1 MKPITQLLK
10 EGVVL
15 GDGGY
20 LIELERRGYVDS
32 GSRRERVGTG
42 RGSGQFTPEVAIEQ
56 PAALRELHRE
66 FLQVGSQVLQ
76 ALTFFGTRE
85 KLSRAGYGEHT
96 ESINTAA
103 VKLAREVAGD
113 RALIAGS
120 VSRTQ
125 LTEREGMGSL
135 DKSRDH
141 IAEQIRLLK
150 DAGVDFLI
158 LETFFHLAEMKVALD
173 CAAKAG
179 LPAMAMMSFRPLIS
193 ECTDGFTPAECARA
207 MADLGAIAVGAN
219 CEQEPDRMLPLLR
232 EMRDASPVPIAAQPA
247 AFRTTDACH
256 CFTRQPAFP
265 DDLETIQVSRKE
277 FHEFGRIAR
286 SEGIGYAGGCCG
298 ANAAYIRALADG
310 LESMRS

>member
-1 MKPITQLLK
+1 MLPITELFKRQ
-10 EGVVL
+10 VVL

-32 GSRRERVGTG
+32 GSGREKVGTG
-42 RGSGQFTPEVAIEQ
+42 RGSGQFTPEVAIEN
-56 PAALRELHRE
+56 PEALRELHRE
-66 FLQVGSQVLQ
+66 FLLAGSHVLQ

-85 KLSRAGYGEHT
+85 KLNRAGYGAQT
-96 ESINTAA
+96 ESINATA

-113 RALIAGS
+113 RALVAGS

-125 LTEREGMGSL
+125 LTEREGMASL

-173 CAAKAG
+173 CAARAC
-179 LPAMAMMSFRPLIS
+179 LPAVATMSFRPLITQ
-193 ECTDGFTPAECARA
+193 CTDGHTPAECARV
-207 MADLGAIAVGAN
+207 MADHGAIAVGAN
-219 CEQEPDRMLPLLR
+219 CEQEPSRMLPLLR
-232 EMRDASPVPIAAQPA
+232 EMRAAVPVPIAAQPA
-247 AFRTTDACH
+247 AFRTTDTCH

-265 DDLETIQVSRKE
+265 DDLETIQVSRRE
-277 FHEFGRIAR
+277 FEDFGKAAR
-286 SEGIGYAGGCCG
+286 AEGIGYLGGCCG
-298 ANAAYIRALADG
+298 CNAAYIRALARG
-310 LESMRS
+310 VAVG